1 MKSGAKNR
9 VKILSLVILMFAAFS
24 LQAQQKVN
32 LKPNS
37 QEYVVKGT
45 STLHDWHMT
54 SEEAVGFIT
63 VKKDANGVPSFTG
76 SEITLKAESLKSGKK
91 GMDKNAYKA
100 LKTEEYP
107 SIEFVL
113 NNCTM
118 ESATKGKATAK
129 LTIAGFSRDVTFDIE
144 VEQTGSAY
152 TIKGSTDFRLTDF
165 KIDPPTALMG
175 TVKTGDDVTIEFKA
189 TFQN

>member
-1 MKSGAKNR
+1 MKNL
-9 VKILSLVILMFAAFS
+9 KILSVIVLLLTAFS
-24 LQAQQKVN
+24 MQAQERVS

-37 QEYVVKGT
+37 QEYTVKGT

-54 SEEAVGFIT
+54 SDEAKGFIT
-63 VKKDANGVPSFTG
+63 IEVADDGTPSFVG
-76 SEITLKAESLKSGKK
+76 SEVSLMAESLKSGKK

-100 LKTEEYP
+100 LKTEDYQN
-107 SIEFVL
+107 IQFKL

-118 ESATKGKATAK
+118 ESATKGKATAQ

-144 VEQTGSAY
+144 VESTGSAY
-152 TIKGSTDFRLTDF
+152 TIKGSADFRLTDF
-165 KIDPPTALMG
+165 KVDPPTALMG

>member
-1 MKSGAKNR
+1 MIA
-9 VKILSLVILMFAAFS
+9 LLLTAFS
-24 LQAQQKVN
+24 LQAQQRVN

-37 QEYVVKGT
+37 QKYTVKGT

-54 SEEAVGFIT
+54 SEEAKGFIT
-63 VKKDANGVPSFTG
+63 VEVSDNGTPRFVG
-76 SEITLKAESLKSGKK
+76 SDVTLVAESLKSGKK

-100 LKTEEYP
+100 LNTDDYP
-107 SIEFVL
+107 NIQFKL

-118 ESATKGKATAK
+118 ESATKGKATAS

-144 VEQTGSAY
+144 VESTGSAY
-152 TIKGSTDFRLTDF
+152 TIKGSADFRLTDF
-165 KIDPPTALMG
+165 KVDPPTALMG
-175 TVKTGDDVTIEFKA
+175 TIKTGDDVTIEFNA

>member
-1 MKSGAKNR
+1 MKKI
-9 VKILSLVILMFAAFS
+9 KILILVVSMLGAFN

-54 SEEAVGFIT
+54 SNEGKGFIM
-63 VKKDANGVPSFTG
+63 VGAAANGLPSFTG
-76 SEITLKAESLKSGKK
+76 SEVTLGAESLKSGKK

-100 LKTEEYP
+100 LKTEEFE
-107 SIEFVL
+107 SIQFVL

-118 ESATKGKATAK
+118 ESATKGKAEAK
-129 LTIAGFSRDVTFDIE
+129 LTIAGFSRDVTFDID
-144 VEQTGSAY
+144 VEKTGSAY
-152 TIKGSTDFRLTDF
+152 TIKGNTGFRLTDF